1 MTDDF
6 IKDALK
12 DKKPPSNDTLRIQL
26 VNQSFIQ
33 GVRNSRDFRRFVW
46 FLIGESGLVGQ
57 PFTGHRET
65 TDFNCGNRNTGILLF
80 QMIDQFC
87 PDYFSIMMKEAKEDS
102 TYDHGNN
109 PSNTGSSS
117 PSGGGNT
124 GSSGPDNPYAS
135 GRAVNPSDSIAVI
148 NTPGSSV

>member
-1 MTDDF
+1 MNDF
-6 IKDALK
+6 INEALK
-12 DKKPPSNDTLRIQL
+12 DKKPPANDEIRIQL

-33 GVRNSRDFRRFVW
+33 LVRNSRDFRRFVW

-87 PDYFSIMMKEAKEDS
+87 PDYFSIMMKEAKEDFS
-102 TYDHGNN
+102 YDHGRNN
-109 PSNTGSSS
+109 TSSTIDDGGST
-117 PSGGGNT
+117 N
-124 GSSGPDNPYAS
+124 DNPYAS
-135 GRAVNPSDSIAVI
+135 KPAINPDDSIAVI
-148 NTPGSSV
+148 TASPNTGS